1 MTEPTEETNVGLEL
15 PTSDEIPVGGIELG
29 TAPVDEPLPYPVVP
43 QSRKALASVLACSE
57 ANIRKRLKQLTEF
70 HSMSL
75 LVEPSGKVSVFG
87 CKEVMDLIAQ
97 GLDVYR
103 QLQLEASEEPEQP
116 PMGIVVSDGNA
127 VIPQI
132 MGTTAGQGAI
142 VDFAGGLD
150 AYLEQIREGIT
161 SEREQLNRRRAERE
175 QALQSGVA
183 ALSRIQREQQRL
195 NDARLQDSIDERV
208 TRQVLDALG
217 KLAGVG
223 YGPAQSA

>member
-75 LVEPSGKVSVFG
+75 LVEPSGKISVFG

-103 QLQLEASEEPEQP
+103 SIQSEPAPAPEPGQ
-116 PMGIVVSDGNA
+116 MGIIIRPETSIVPPS
-127 VIPQI
+127 Q
-132 MGTTAGQGAI
+132 GTASGQAAI
-142 VDFAGGLD
+142 TGFSSGILAL
-150 AYLEQIREGIT
+150 LEK
-161 SEREQLNRRRAERE
+161 RRAEISVEHDELNQRR
-175 QALQSGVA
+175 QS
-183 ALSRIQREQQRL
+183 R
-195 NDARLQDSIDERV
+195 
-208 TRQVLDALG
+208 LDALDQGAAAIAEIQKEEQRLESARAQDAMEEMVAQQVLSQLG
-217 KLAGVG
+217 KLVGVG